1 MRISVSPDD
10 AGFRDDAIR
19 FGLKFN
25 GVCAGAAGLC
35 VVTADDRLGEIRFY
49 MRDKEGRFV
58 RGADGAPVIATAP
71 GEVEIVRPAAGC

>member
-1 MRISVSPDD
+1 MRISVLPHDS
-10 AGFRDDAIR
+10 GFREDVIR

-49 MRDKEGRFV
+49 MRDKDGRFV
-58 RGADGAPVIATAP
+58 RGADGAPVIATAQ
-71 GEVEIVRPAAGC
+71 GHVEIVRPATGC